1 MTYTLN
7 ISNDSARHACS
18 SLLLIY
24 SSQIFEYNVYSAFEW
39 FECSTTKFKEV
50 KGHSHISGHKPEFI
64 GVKSVKNFQNSI
76 RKGSQ
81 NSP

>member
-1 MTYTLN
+1 MKYTLN
-7 ISNDSARHACS
+7 ISSYSACHACTL
-18 SLLLIY
+18 LLLIY

-39 FECSTTKFKEV
+39 FECSTTKFKED
-50 KGHSHISGHKPEFI
+50 KGHCHISGHKPELI
-64 GVKSVKNFQNSI
+64 GVKSVRNFQNSI